1 LMSTSRQCYVRV
13 FAVKREEKPN
23 ERQDAQGET
32 RCPTR
37 DKMPK
42 EKSPKTRE
50 KMHEARSLRDKKS
63 PKKDNDTKKS
73 LRDKKSPRKD
83 NDTKKSLCD

>member
-1 LMSTSRQCYVRV
+1 MSTSRQCYVRV
-13 FAVKREEKPN
+13 FALRERRSPRIRGE
-23 ERQDAQGET
+23 AQRKT
-32 RCPTR
+32 RCPRR

-50 KMHEARSLRDKKS
+50 KIHEARSLRDKKS

-73 LRDKKSPRKD
+73 L
-83 NDTKKSLCD
+83 CD